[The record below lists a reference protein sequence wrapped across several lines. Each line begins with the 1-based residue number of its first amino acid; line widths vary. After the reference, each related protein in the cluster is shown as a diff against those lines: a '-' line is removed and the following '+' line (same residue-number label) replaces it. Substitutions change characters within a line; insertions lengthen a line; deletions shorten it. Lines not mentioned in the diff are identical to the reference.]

1 MFTTADILQFLIL
14 IIPLLFAVTLHEVA
28 HGYAAWKFGD
38 PTAKFAGRL
47 TLNPITHLDPFGSVI
62 LPGLLIFSGSPA
74 IFGYAKPVPVDFRN
88 LRPHRLATI
97 VVSGAGVATNLA
109 CAAIGGLVY
118 QGLILA
124 HQQVD
129 LSVVAPLIQMVYGF
143 TFISV
148 VLAIFNL
155 IPIPPLDGSHILSAL
170 LPPKARR
177 QYERIGPFGILLL
190 LVLLMTNSLHFII
203 ALFITPLLKFF
214 TGG

>member
-1 MFTTADILQFLIL
+1 MFTTADILQFFIL

-47 TLNPITHLDPFGSVI
+47 TLNPITHMDPFGSVL
-62 LPGLLIFSGSPA
+62 LPALLIFSGSPA

-118 QGLILA
+118 RGFALA
-124 HQQVD
+124 YQQVD
-129 LSVVAPLIQMVYGF
+129 LTPITPLIQMVYGF
-143 TFISV
+143 TLISV
-148 VLAIFNL
+148 VLAVFNL

-177 QYERIGPFGILLL
+177 QYEQIGRYGILIL
-190 LVLLMTNSLHFII
+190 LVLLMTNSLDVLI
-203 ALFITPLLKFF
+203 AYLVTPLIKFF
-214 TGG
+214 IGG